1 MTVIK
6 TAFSNGCFGF
16 GPCGGR
22 KADRVRSGNPR
33 AASCAGGA
41 DRAAAG
47 RFERTAAAALG
58 RSPRSFGCSRMPS
71 GGSDS
76 SDSAAAL
83 GRSLRQFERFR
94 AGLGNPRTAR
104 TARAAL
110 TILAALMARILRRAL
125 GLLLGRDAAVI
136 AERSNVRQRTF
147 GPPLRRDRRG
157 GEVEPVATPFR
168 SGRQGRRS
176 GAVRVHCL
184 APCSGSDGMRVRRSD
199 RSPWSVGEAIRPSM
213 AYGCRVHAASGVFGR
228 SGLRTG
234 GGLRAGPFHK
244 RGYRTFRQDT
254 LVAVAV
260 RAARISWLRGT
271 RRAAYS

>member
-58 RSPRSFGCSRMPS
+58 RSPRSFGY
-71 GGSDS
+71 
-76 SDSAAAL
+76 L
-83 GRSLRQFERFR
+83 
-94 AGLGNPRTAR
+94 
-104 TARAAL
+104 RAAL
-110 TILAALMARILRRAL
+110 TARCPSNAL
-125 GLLLGRDAAVI
+125 GSEHHGRSAPMLRSKGRRGRTGRSSVSKRVAGPSFGRGRRSSPLPGPLRGFGRDAGSSVG
-136 AERSNVRQRTF
+136 SQSVV
-147 GPPLRRDRRG
+147 GRG
-157 GEVEPVATPFR
+157 GDTTADGIRAAACMPHRGHSV
-168 SGRQGRRS
+168 
-176 GAVRVHCL
+176 GAVCG
-184 APCSGSDGMRVRRSD
+184 P
-199 RSPWSVGEAIRPSM
+199 
-213 AYGCRVHAASGVFGR
+213 AAACGR
-228 SGLRTG
+228 
-234 GGLRAGPFHK
+234 GPFHK

-260 RAARISWLRGT
+260 RAARISWRRGT
-271 RRAAYS
+271 RRAACS